1 MKKIILIGDSIRQGY
16 DKYVK
21 MAFEG
26 VAEVYYP
33 TDNCRFT
40 AYILRHIGEWKEKM
54 QCGDDVDLVHWNAG
68 VWDNLILM
76 DGRNHTEIEV
86 YRTNVERICQFI
98 KILFPKAKTIFATST
113 PVDEI
118 LFKAKFEKQKIMRL
132 NSDTEIYNQAAIDIV
147 RKYGGDINDLY
158 GLLKDKQTEYHSDQ
172 THFYTKEGTRVITN
186 QVIEHIEKALEITAN
201 PLDYDLLFDRK
212 EDAIGM

>member
-1 MKKIILIGDSIRQGY
+1 MKKIVLIGDSIRQGY

-33 TDNCRFT
+33 NGNCRFT
-40 AYILRHIGEWKEKM
+40 AHILRHISDWKEEM
-54 QCGDDVDLVHWNAG
+54 NCGNDVDLVHWNAG

-76 DGRNHTEIEV
+76 DGRNHTEIDV
-86 YRTNVERICQFI
+86 YKANVERICQFI
-98 KILFPKAKTIFATST
+98 KILFPNARIIFATST
-113 PVDEI
+113 PVDEA
-118 LFKAKFEKQKIMRL
+118 LFKEKFEARKIMRL
-132 NSDTEIYNQAAIDIV
+132 NSDTEIYNQAAIEIV
-147 RKYGGDINDLY
+147 RKYGGNINDLY
-158 GLLKDKQTEYHSDQ
+158 GLLKDRQSEYHSDQ

-186 QVIEHIEKALEITAN
+186 QVIEKIEKALNIKAT
-201 PLDYDLLFDRK
+201 PLDYDLIFDKK

>member
-33 TDNCRFT
+33 ADNCRFT

-76 DGRNHTEIEV
+76 DGRNHTEIDV

-98 KILFPKAKTIFATST
+98 KILFPNAKTIFATST

-118 LFKAKFEKQKIMRL
+118 LFKAKFKKQKIMRL

-186 QVIEHIEKALEITAN
+186 QVIEHIEKALEIRAN

>member
-1 MKKIILIGDSIRQGY
+1 MKKIVLIGDSIRQGY

-40 AYILRHIGEWKEKM
+40 AHILRHIGEWKEKM
-54 QCGDDVDLVHWNAG
+54 QCDDDVDLVHWNAG

-86 YRTNVERICQFI
+86 YRANVERICQFI
-98 KILFPKAKTIFATST
+98 KILFPNAKTIFATST
-113 PVDEI
+113 PVDEV

-147 RKYGGDINDLY
+147 CKYGGDINDLY
-158 GLLKDKQTEYHSDQ
+158 GLLKDRQTEYHSDQ

-186 QVIEHIEKALEITAN
+186 QVIKCIEQSLGIKAKE
-201 PLDYDLLFDRK
+201 LDYDQLFDK
-212 EDAIGM
+212 KSDAVGM

>member
-33 TDNCRFT
+33 DTNCRFT
-40 AYILRHIGEWKEKM
+40 ANILRHIVDWKEEMK
-54 QCGDDVDLVHWNAG
+54 CGDDVDVVHWNAG

-86 YRTNVERICQFI
+86 YRANVERICQFI
-98 KILFPKAKTIFATST
+98 KMLFPNAKNIFATST
-113 PVDEI
+113 PVDEE
-118 LFKAKFEKQKIMRL
+118 LFRVKFESKNIMRL
-132 NSDTEIYNQAAIDIV
+132 NSDTEIYNQTAIDIV
-147 RKYGGDINDLY
+147 REHGGDINDLY
-158 GLLKDKQTEYHSDQ
+158 GLLKDRQSEYHSDQ

-186 QVIEHIEKALEITAN
+186 QVIECIENALGIKAK
-201 PLDYDLLFDRK
+201 PLDYDLLFDK
-212 EDAIGM
+212 KDDAIGM

>member
-1 MKKIILIGDSIRQGY
+1 MKKIVLIGDSIRQGY

-40 AYILRHIGEWKEKM
+40 AHILRHIGEWKEKM
-54 QCGDDVDLVHWNAG
+54 QCDDDVDLVHWNAG

-86 YRTNVERICQFI
+86 YRANVERICQFI
-98 KILFPKAKTIFATST
+98 KILFPNAKTIFATST
-113 PVDEI
+113 PVDEV
-118 LFKAKFEKQKIMRL
+118 LFKAKFKKQKIMRL

-147 RKYGGDINDLY
+147 CKYGGDINDLY
-158 GLLKDKQTEYHSDQ
+158 GLLKDRQTEYHSDQ

-186 QVIEHIEKALEITAN
+186 QVIEHIEKALEIKAN
-201 PLDYDLLFDRK
+201 PLDYDLLFDKK